1 MIVAACC
8 DTPSCLAA
16 NGTLTMGE
24 VKHSSTRRGK
34 FEFPLLPWHFLSN
47 SSRAN
52 VNLSSFFISAFA
64 IASIARAKPI
74 SRLAA
79 SC

>member
-1 MIVAACC
+1 
-8 DTPSCLAA
+8 LAA
-16 NGTLTMGE
+16 NGTLTMDE
-24 VKHSSTRRGK
+24 VKHSSTRRGN

-47 SSRAN
+47 SSRAK
-52 VNLSSFFISAFA
+52 VNLSSYLISASA
-64 IASIARAKPI
+64 IASIACAKPI